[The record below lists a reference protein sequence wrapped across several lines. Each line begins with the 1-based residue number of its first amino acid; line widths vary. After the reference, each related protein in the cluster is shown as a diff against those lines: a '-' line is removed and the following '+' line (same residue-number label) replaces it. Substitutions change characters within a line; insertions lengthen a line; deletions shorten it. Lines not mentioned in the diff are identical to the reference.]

1 MTTATVYNV
10 TGYYADETPDDLLT
24 VCMFSG
30 DNAIEDLGGFTDDDI
45 FFYGVS
51 GESLDAAIRDK
62 EDLGG
67 FIPTSWEIN
76 STITFEEEEA

>member
-1 MTTATVYNV
+1 MNVATVYNV
-10 TGYYADETPDDLLT
+10 TGYYADETPDDLFT

-30 DNAIEDLGGFTDDDI
+30 DDTIEDLGGFTDDDI

-62 EDLGG
+62 EELGG
-67 FIPTSWEIN
+67 FIPTSWEVN
-76 STITFEEEEA
+76 SFLVAEDE